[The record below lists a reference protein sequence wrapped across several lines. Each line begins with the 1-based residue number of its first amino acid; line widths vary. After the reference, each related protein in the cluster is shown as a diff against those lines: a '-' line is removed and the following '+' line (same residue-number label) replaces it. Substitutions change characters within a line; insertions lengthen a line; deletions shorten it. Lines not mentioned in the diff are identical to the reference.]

1 MQHKQCRATLTS
13 SVLWGHTV
21 GPDSRRSAWRAHLC
35 QLGVGGSPSTGG
47 RPRPSSPYITCRA
60 KRESSAVWLEDHYA
74 AWLEL
79 QALSGEGA

>member
-1 MQHKQCRATLTS
+1 MQYQRGLALTS
-13 SVLWGHTV
+13 SVLRGQTV

-35 QLGVGGSPSTGG
+35 QSGAGGSPSTGG

-60 KRESSAVWLEDHYA
+60 KMERNAAWHEDCHA

-79 QALSGEGA
+79 QALRWAFF